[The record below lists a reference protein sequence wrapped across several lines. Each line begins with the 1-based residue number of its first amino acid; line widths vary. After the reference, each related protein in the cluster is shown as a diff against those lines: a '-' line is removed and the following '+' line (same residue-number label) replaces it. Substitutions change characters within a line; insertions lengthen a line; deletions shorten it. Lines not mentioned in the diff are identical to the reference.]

1 MDGEEPSER
10 GRSATPEPT
19 SRRKLPLLGIRLHQ
33 TPHPIF
39 RKPSSKFLPSDIV
52 LFKDTEKALGPVRQ
66 RRNKRFAAT
75 RARIRKLLSFPA
87 RFYPFLFPLIDILAL
102 VVLIP
107 SLCLGLMISHTLSR
121 GTTHVRREDLLEI
134 TVGCLFIAVIWL
146 LLLLPTDSA
155 ALTSGRRLL
164 EFIRFYKH
172 KPGPGDIGD
181 NGDSGEQ
188 MSEQMSREEKLK
200 FLDQGYFLL
209 LLSRYPDYFTSFP
222 PFLRNGLNQVYLGY
236 YAYSRW
242 AMATSLIP
250 FLQKGGGLEHNPCD
264 ESSHIV
270 ALHEH
275 EYFGPG
281 EDTTDPSVYY
291 DASASIDSDT
301 DVSADDEEE
310 VVEEE
315 YLVMWIP
322 RRDTHWSRL
331 EAWLSNFL

>member
-1 MDGEEPSER
+1 MNGEDPVER
-10 GRSATPEPT
+10 GRSATPESA
-19 SRRKLPLLGIRLHQ
+19 SRSKLPLLGIRLHQ
-33 TPHPIF
+33 TPHPIS

-52 LFKDTEKALGPVRQ
+52 LFKDTRKALGPVRQ

-87 RFYPFLFPLIDILAL
+87 RLYPFLFPLIDILAL
-102 VVLIP
+102 VVGIP
-107 SLCLGLMISHTLSR
+107 GLYLCLMISHILSR

-134 TVGCLFIAVIWL
+134 TVGCIFIAVIWL

-172 KPGPGDIGD
+172 KPGPGDCNGD
-181 NGDSGEQ
+181 NGDNG
-188 MSEQMSREEKLK
+188 EQMSREDHLE

-222 PFLRNGLNQVYLGY
+222 PFLRHGLNQVYLGY

-242 AMATSLIP
+242 ATATALIP
-250 FLQKGGGLEHNPCD
+250 FLQKGGGLEYNPCD
-264 ESSHIV
+264 ESSHTV

-281 EDTTDPSVYY
+281 EDAPDPSVYY
-291 DASASIDSDT
+291 DTRVSFDSDT
-301 DVSADDEEE
+301 DVSADEEE
-310 VVEEE
+310 VIEEE

-331 EAWLSNFL
+331 EAWLSNIL